1 MFYLLKTTVCASSG
15 PAAESSTVFPAAAA
29 VGASSPAVPGSEDE
43 VGACL
48 CDVPCC
54 VCLKEIEKRKF
65 LIREV

>member
-1 MFYLLKTTVCASSG
+1 MFYFLKTTVCASSG

-48 CDVPCC
+48 RDVPCY
-54 VCLKEIEKRKF
+54 VCFKESEKRKF
-65 LIREV
+65 LI